1 LIIDPDSGHGSH
13 FQYPDLFLSHA
24 RCTHVSEEMIEMSRG
39 GSTNSSPG
47 VSGRNFLK
55 LMAAAGVVMTL
66 RLLLTLKDIMSAPI
80 ITVDADI

>member
-1 LIIDPDSGHGSH
+1 
-13 FQYPDLFLSHA
+13 
-24 RCTHVSEEMIEMSRG
+24 MIEMSRG

-47 VSGRNFLK
+47 VSGWNFLK

-80 ITVDADI
+80 ITIDADI